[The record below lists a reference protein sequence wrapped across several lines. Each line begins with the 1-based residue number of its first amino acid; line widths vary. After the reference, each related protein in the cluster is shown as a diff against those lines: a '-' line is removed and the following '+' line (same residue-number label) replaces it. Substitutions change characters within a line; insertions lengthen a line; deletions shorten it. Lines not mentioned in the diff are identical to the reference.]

1 VLDDISPLRALS
13 TDVRAATTFLFAPDT
28 AVRFSGGHALT
39 NSAGENPPAGVIVD
53 YWLKAALD
61 PKDSVRLEFLDAN
74 GKVIRHFSSEAAA
87 DSVKSAAFAR
97 MRSDSAG
104 SQGPGAGRVPGKQPS
119 DTMSNKPRGT
129 RELQDDT
136 LAFVP
141 SDSLVTA
148 RFGLNRFVWDL
159 RYPDTREVKD
169 VVNDE
174 GSTKG
179 PFVAP
184 GRYTVR
190 LIAKGQ
196 TYSQPFVV
204 RGDPRLATT
213 QADYDAQL
221 KLALDVQTK
230 TNELSDAVTRIL
242 GIERAL
248 DERTSAAKGQ
258 SYAKRIADAAKP
270 LQEKLDAVRD
280 SLVEIHS
287 HADQI
292 TLHYPVRYYN
302 MLLSLAGMVQSADM
316 APTQQEGAIYR
327 DIAPKVDAQLARLR
341 GIESSDLAAF
351 NALMRELNVPA
362 VLVAAPPIV
371 P

>member
-1 VLDDISPLRALS
+1 MV
-13 TDVRAATTFLFAPDT
+13 
-28 AVRFSGGHALT
+28 
-39 NSAGENPPAGVIVD
+39 
-53 YWLKAALD
+53 
-61 PKDSVRLEFLDAN
+61 
-74 GKVIRHFSSEAAA
+74 
-87 DSVKSAAFAR
+87 
-97 MRSDSAG
+97 
-104 SQGPGAGRVPGKQPS
+104 
-119 DTMSNKPRGT
+119 TMSNKPRGT

-141 SDSLVTA
+141 SDSIVTA
-148 RFGLNRFVWDL
+148 RAGLNRFVWDL
-159 RYPDTREVKD
+159 RYPDTREAKD

-184 GRYTVR
+184 GRYTIR

-196 TYSQPFVV
+196 TYTQPFVV
-204 RGDPRLATT
+204 RGDPRLSTT

-221 KLALDVQTK
+221 KLALDVQAK
-230 TNELSDAVTRIL
+230 TNELSEAVTRIL

-248 DERTSAAKGQ
+248 DERTAAAKGQ
-258 SYAKRIADAAKP
+258 SYAKRISEAAKP
-270 LQEKLDAVRD
+270 LHDKLGAVRD

-292 TLHYPVRYYN
+292 TLHYPVRFYN
-302 MLLSLAGMVQSADM
+302 MLLSLAGMVQSADA
-316 APTQQEGAIYR
+316 APTQQEGGIYR
-327 DIAPKVDAQLARLR
+327 EIAPKVDAQIARLR
-341 GIESSDLAAF
+341 AIEANDLAAF

-362 VLVAAPPIV
+362 ILVSAPPIV

>member
-1 VLDDISPLRALS
+1 
-13 TDVRAATTFLFAPDT
+13 
-28 AVRFSGGHALT
+28 
-39 NSAGENPPAGVIVD
+39 
-53 YWLKAALD
+53 
-61 PKDSVRLEFLDAN
+61 
-74 GKVIRHFSSEAAA
+74 
-87 DSVKSAAFAR
+87 
-97 MRSDSAG
+97 
-104 SQGPGAGRVPGKQPS
+104 
-119 DTMSNKPRGT
+119 MSNKPRGT

-141 SDSLVTA
+141 SDSIVTA

-184 GRYTVR
+184 GRYTIR

-196 TYSQPFVV
+196 TYTQPFIV
-204 RGDPRLATT
+204 RGDPRLSTT

-242 GIERAL
+242 GIEHAL
-248 DERTSAAKGQ
+248 DERTAAAKGQ
-258 SYAKRIADAAKP
+258 SYAKRITDAAKP
-270 LQEKLDAVRD
+270 LRDKLEAVRD

-302 MLLSLAGMVQSADM
+302 MLLSLAGMVQSADA

-327 DIAPKVDAQLARLR
+327 EIAPKVDAQIALLR
-341 GIESSDLAAF
+341 AIESSELAAF

-362 VLVAAPPIV
+362 ILVSAPPIV